1 MEEMLPAA
9 KLLLSRRASLTFM
22 QDNAGA
28 HGRGR
33 LDGPVYRGTRLNFRS
48 PGFHRNLCLCNRCAR
63 RSMAQVLTCWTCL
76 LP

>member
-22 QDNAGA
+22 QDNATA

-33 LDGPVYRGTRLNFRS
+33 LDGPVYNMVRKANGSGADL
-48 PGFHRNLCLCNRCAR
+48 LD
-63 RSMAQVLTCWTCL
+63 L